1 MLTIYQAMT
10 QKQEKDT
17 ECKGAADKGT
27 YRLYFT
33 NVSVKSLGMENT
45 GGKLRHTGSFLL
57 LRVATSPSVRSQ
69 MRLRQST
76 TELQSCRARGLLSGS
91 QPRRA
96 ANHRQSSDPL
106 PQPVASEVSGKMVA
120 AQERGPM
127 INSCII

>member
-27 YRLYFT
+27 YKLYFT

-76 TELQSCRARGLLSGS
+76 TELQGQRAAES

-96 ANHRQSSDPL
+96 ANHRHGSDPL